1 LKDIK
6 NCLYFL
12 GSSLILVSLICIF
25 IILGYF
31 SLLDIQSQLLLV
43 FFLLAVAVLVSLRV
57 QGYKKLLAAQL
68 IIENQIIHIQSAVIA
83 DKAFDEGEYENVGG
97 IEVFV
102 SNFGILL
109 DSRVIKFN
117 QGGVTLKA
125 LELGGH
131 YISLTYGDARG
142 SQQIWILCE
151 PFEDSKIKEIAEKFR
166 YETGVIAKI
175 IDD

>member
-1 LKDIK
+1 MKDIK

-31 SLLDIQSQLLLV
+31 SLLGIQSQLLLV

-117 QGGVTLKA
+117 QVL
-125 LELGGH
+125 
-131 YISLTYGDARG
+131 R
-142 SQQIWILCE
+142 
-151 PFEDSKIKEIAEKFR
+151 
-166 YETGVIAKI
+166 
-175 IDD
+175 